1 MVSYECNIELR
12 QLRTKVRGRTVRATN
27 DRGTV
32 ILQQELLASV
42 QRLRCLD
49 PYIGTTS
56 AESDLGRKLH
66 IPEWNVWT
74 ELLHRKALLRV
85 ESHESEDSDFSEDE
99 SPPATPQD
107 PDAALFWLSHFR
119 YDREAG
125 FSFFGG
131 FRRP

>member
-1 MVSYECNIELR
+1 M
-12 QLRTKVRGRTVRATN
+12 
-27 DRGTV
+27 
-32 ILQQELLASV
+32 
-42 QRLRCLD
+42 
-49 PYIGTTS
+49 
-56 AESDLGRKLH
+56 
-66 IPEWNVWT
+66 WT

-85 ESHESEDSDFSEDE
+85 ESHESESWEKVPLEFIHPLASDEEDSDFSEDE